1 MRKNK
6 LISIFLAVLII
17 GTAFIMPLS
26 ANALQASKDDTFSIT
41 WEKGCWYATSGNSY
55 GTNTTYFIRSN
66 DFIDV
71 SAYEKIGIEAPS
83 GYEYNL
89 HFFDSSQTF
98 MESSN
103 AQTGYGKPPA
113 SVDIPSGAKYIK
125 VSVYKSNVSISNGDN
140 VVVKGIVDVDDALID
155 TSKTA
160 SLKIHKYEMDDI
172 SEIENNKDGTH
183 TGTGYST
190 DESKVP
196 EEAKPLQ
203 GVSFRIK
210 RVVAIDSTG
219 VYYYNSNGVKMT
231 SNIYSVTGASLPTV
245 AEAKTYK
252 SIDNNGNS
260 TTTQRSPIATNAN
273 GIADFGSNLPLG
285 IYLVEEISTPS
296 QVVGGVADFVVS
308 LPMTNVDGDGWKYD
322 VDVFPKNETK
332 YQDITIEKI
341 DSSTGKGIKNVKF
354 DIQYTT
360 NGGATWP
367 NIEPDLITDD
377 YGTVSPND
385 PLPVKRRYRIV
396 ETQAA
401 EGYIFDNSTTTYK
414 EFYLDENGNVCDTT
428 TEHNIIDPDNPHR
441 IQMTNTKPSIEKF
454 IDKSKGNNTELVKSS
469 SITRTGGDGDYD
481 WFSIKVTT
489 PDIDM
494 SKIRTFKVT
503 DTIVGIGGIETPVKK
518 VLKED
523 GTEIS
528 NTKYSTSV
536 TPNNSS
542 TGLYDLIVDLND
554 ANLEANTDYYILIKT
569 DVGKK
574 NTTNTAKLIYSTNTA
589 DTETTDEL
597 TSNEVYLY
605 YFGYKLKKI
614 NGTTKAPLQNVEFKL
629 YETLDNAEKQKNALQ
644 TVTTNSNGYAEF
656 SYIDVGD
663 RIENDEPVDIKE
675 ELEWETGGVNN
686 TTGALE
692 NSDTYIRTKPVNVSL
707 FSKIIYTGTT
717 NIHQFYFYD
726 KYDDFIGVENADKIK
741 TEAIITV
748 PNNAEQMIMTYGG
761 TGISVNSPSSWL
773 TSLDANS
780 IIEGSYYVVETK
792 TNSGFSLLKE
802 PFEIAVNNKSAS
814 VVDKYMT
821 TVNNYNKVEFPMT
834 GGFGFILLFTIGVMC
849 LIFAG
854 IVNYKKKEW
863 GMNYEN

>member
-26 ANALQASKDDTFSIT
+26 ANALQASESKFSIT

-71 SAYEKIGIEAPS
+71 STYEKIGIEAPT

-89 HFFDSSQTF
+89 HFFDASQTF
-98 MESSN
+98 IESSD

-113 SVDIPSGAKYIK
+113 SVDIPSGTKYIK
-125 VSVYKSNVSISNGDN
+125 VSVYKSNVSVSDGAN
-140 VVVKGIVDVDDALID
+140 VTVKGIVEVDSALID
-155 TSKTA
+155 TSQKA
-160 SLKIHKYEMDDI
+160 SLKVHKYEMDDI
-172 SEIENNKDGTH
+172 SEAVID
-183 TGTGYST
+183 GTGYST
-190 DESKVP
+190 DVDAVP

-219 VYYYNSNGVKMT
+219 VYYYNSNGVKTT

-252 SIDNNGNS
+252 AIDNNGNS
-260 TTTQRSPIATNAN
+260 TTTQRTPIVTDAN
-273 GIADFGSNLPLG
+273 GVADFGSNLPLG
-285 IYLVEEISTPS
+285 IYLVEETSTPS

-322 VDVFPKNETK
+322 VEVFPKNETK
-332 YQDITIEKI
+332 YQDITIEKT
-341 DSSTGKGIKNVKF
+341 DDSTGKAIKGAKF
-354 DIQYTT
+354 NIQYTT
-360 NGGATWP
+360 NGGATWS
-367 NIEPDLITDD
+367 NIETDLITDD
-377 YGTVSPND
+377 YGTVSPTN
-385 PLPVKRRYRIV
+385 PLPIKRRYKIV

-401 EGYIFDNSTTTYK
+401 NGYVFDNSTTTSYD
-414 EFYLDENGNVCDTT
+414 FYIDEDGNICDTT
-428 TEHNIIDPDNPHR
+428 TSHNIIDPDNPHR

-469 SITRTGGDGDYD
+469 SVTRTGGDGNYD
-481 WFSIKVTT
+481 WYSIKVTT
-489 PDIDM
+489 PNIDM
-494 SKIRTFKVT
+494 SKIRTFTVT
-503 DTIVGIGGIETPVKK
+503 DVITASGGPGAPVVKNI
-518 VLKED
+518 LKED
-523 GTEIS
+523 GTEL
-528 NTKYSTSV
+528 STSAYTSTKSPSYSNIGPYNLTV
-536 TPNNSS
+536 AFTPSS
-542 TGLYDLIVDLND
+542 
-554 ANLEANTDYYILIKT
+554 LEANTDYYIVVRT
-569 DVGKK
+569 NVGKK
-574 NTTNTAKLIYSTNTA
+574 NTTNTAKLTYSTNTTG
-589 DTETTDEL
+589 TETTNEIESDEV
-597 TSNEVYLY
+597 NFY

-644 TVTTNSNGYAEF
+644 TVTTDTNGYAEF

-726 KYDDFIGVENADKIK
+726 KYDDFISVENADKIK

>member
-1 MRKNK
+1 MRKRK
-6 LISIFLAVLII
+6 LISIILAVIVCM
-17 GTAFIMPLS
+17 TAFVVPLYTNAAVS
-26 ANALQASKDDTFSIT
+26 KSSEDISVNWETGRYNANNGATEGESYGYCIRANTYIDISSYTQISVNVSGNYQYNVHFYNDDYSFNSSSN
-41 WEKGCWYATSGNSY
+41 GQFAYATTSG
-55 GTNTTYFIRSN
+55 T
-66 DFIDV
+66 
-71 SAYEKIGIEAPS
+71 
-83 GYEYNL
+83 
-89 HFFDSSQTF
+89 
-98 MESSN
+98 
-103 AQTGYGKPPA
+103 
-113 SVDIPSGAKYIK
+113 
-125 VSVYKSNVSISNGDN
+125 
-140 VVVKGIVDVDDALID
+140 ID
-155 TSKTA
+155 TKGTYMTISIYKNPVTTSEGKNITIKGLKILDKSVIDGVKTA
-160 SLKIHKYEMDDI
+160 SLTVHKYEMEDI
-172 SEIENNKDGTH
+172 SKVEENEDGKY

-190 DESKVP
+190 DGENIP
-196 EEAKPLQ
+196 DDAKPL
-203 GVSFRIK
+203 
-210 RVVAIDSTG
+210 A
-219 VYYYNSNGVKMT
+219 
-231 SNIYSVTGASLPTV
+231 SVTFKVTKIRDWNSINTPNGITSISLPTPD
-245 AEAKTYK
+245 EAKEYITEATENNETLFSLSK
-252 SIDNNGNS
+252 TTNID
-260 TTTQRSPIATNAN
+260 
-273 GIADFGSNLPLG
+273 GIASFTDLPLG
-285 IYLVEEISTPS
+285 LYLVQETHSPS
-296 QVVGGVADFVVS
+296 QVVGAIKDFVIA
-308 LPMTNVDGDGWKYD
+308 LPITNTEGDAWKYD
-322 VDVFPKNETK
+322 VDVYPKNETR
-332 YQDITIEKI
+332 YQELTLEKT
-341 DSSTGKGIKNVKF
+341 DCKTGKGIE
-354 DIQYTT
+354 
-360 NGGATWP
+360 GATFAVQIPTFNSQWT
-367 NIEPDLITDD
+367 NFKTSLSNLTTDESGIITL
-377 YGTVSPND
+377 PEK
-385 PLPVKRRYRIV
+385 LPVKQVYRFQEV
-396 ETQAA
+396 KAA
-401 EGYIFDNSTTTYK
+401 DDYILDSSNNTSYA
-414 EFYLDENGNVCDTT
+414 FYLDENGNVCDTT
-428 TEHNIIDPDNPHR
+428 TEHNIIDLDNPHR

-469 SITRTGGDGDYD
+469 SITRTGGDGEYD
-481 WFSIKVTT
+481 WYSIKVTT
-489 PDIDM
+489 PNIDM
-494 SKIRTFKVT
+494 SKIRTFTVT
-503 DTIVGIGGIETPVKK
+503 DVITASGGPGAPVVKNI
-518 VLKED
+518 LKED
-523 GTEIS
+523 GTELSTSAYTSTKSPSYS
-528 NTKYSTSV
+528 NTGPYNLTV
-536 TPNNSS
+536 AFTPSS
-542 TGLYDLIVDLND
+542 
-554 ANLEANTDYYILIKT
+554 LEANTDYYIVVRT
-569 DVGKK
+569 NVGKK
-574 NTTNTAKLIYSTNTA
+574 NTTNTAKLTYSTNTTG
-589 DTETTDEL
+589 TETTNEIESDEV
-597 TSNEVYLY
+597 NFY